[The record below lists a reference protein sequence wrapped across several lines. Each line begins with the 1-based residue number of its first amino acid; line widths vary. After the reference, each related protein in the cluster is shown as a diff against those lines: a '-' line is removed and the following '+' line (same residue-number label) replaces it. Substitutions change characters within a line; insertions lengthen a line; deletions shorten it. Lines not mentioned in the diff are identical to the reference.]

1 MDPSVGATDTLPSAT
16 ITPVTLSDG
25 QSFTWANLDA
35 DRHYRMIEVGTASP
49 PDVGTGSAPDGW
61 EVTGFACESVGAT
74 LLEAG
79 DNSIVG
85 FLSTI
90 DGEGVPAPGWSTCTV
105 GNSSLQEPRAGSTIT
120 ARKVGDRSGI
130 QSNQPLQGATMGL
143 WRDVNGDGNFQP
155 GGADLSA
162 FTTCVTLATGACDFA
177 NLAAGSYWVQEVSPP
192 PGGTWNAIAEWGP
205 GGSSTA
211 NNPVPYASY
220 RNGDPAATL
229 SSGGTTYRDGYPI
242 IVNGTTADRKST
254 DDFANRR
261 TNPSIGAVTCQALLR
276 IVLVLDR
283 SGSIQTNGV
292 AAYKNA
298 VTGFVNDLVGTN
310 TEVGIVSFAA
320 SASLEQGYTSV
331 LGGAPPALL
340 NSINSVYNNTG
351 GGTNWDAG
359 LFTVNGPFTPAPDLV
374 VMVTDGNP
382 TLNNTTS
389 TSSSEVNWFDFTQ
402 AVTSANLLKSN
413 RSRVITVAA
422 GAVGSISVPGLVGIS
437 GPLTNQPSA
446 LDDDYI
452 VGTPAELA
460 DALRDLA
467 LARCGA
473 SLDVEKQSVG
483 GTATFDFTGT
493 GTGLPATFTRN
504 TAVTNPT
511 ANAPFAFTAPQF
523 GTKDVVETPEPGWT
537 LTDITCTANGAV
549 ITIGTGSGGTFAQGA
564 TAGFDPGDTTVR
576 AVIDASD
583 TPNCT
588 YTNAQA
594 SLEIEKQ
601 SVGGTAPFDFTGTG
615 AGLPATFTRDT
626 AGANP
631 TSTAAFAFTAAQFGT
646 KDVVETPEPGFTLT
660 NIVCTAERRRHHH
673 RHRQRRRLCLAWRRR
688 LQRRRHHR
696 AGGRRRRGHPDLHVH
711 QHRGRLAR
719 HREAERAAA
728 PGPSTSPAPA
738 RRPGHLHP

>member
-1 MDPSVGATDTLPSAT
+1 
-16 ITPVTLSDG
+16 
-25 QSFTWANLDA
+25 
-35 DRHYRMIEVGTASP
+35 
-49 PDVGTGSAPDGW
+49 
-61 EVTGFACESVGAT
+61 
-74 LLEAG
+74 
-79 DNSIVG
+79 
-85 FLSTI
+85 
-90 DGEGVPAPGWSTCTV
+90 
-105 GNSSLQEPRAGSTIT
+105 
-120 ARKVGDRSGI
+120 
-130 QSNQPLQGATMGL
+130 MGL

-155 GGADLSA
+155 GGADGSA
-162 FTTCVTLATGACDFA
+162 FTTCVTVATGACDFA
-177 NLAAGSYWVQEVSPP
+177 NLAAGGYWVQEVSPP
-192 PGGTWNAIAEWGP
+192 ARSRRGMPSPTGVRAGARRRTIPCRTRPTGMEIPPQPSA
-205 GGSSTA
+205 
-211 NNPVPYASY
+211 
-220 RNGDPAATL
+220 PAVQ
-229 SSGGTTYRDGYPI
+229 TTRDGYPI

-331 LGGAPPALL
+331 LGGAPAALL

-359 LFTVNGPFTPAPDLV
+359 LFAVNGPFTPAPDLV

-413 RSRVITVAA
+413 SSRVITVAA
-422 GAVGSISVPGLVGIS
+422 GAAGSISVPGLVGIS

-511 ANAPFAFTAPQF
+511 TNAPFAFTAPQF
-523 GTKDVVETPEPGWT
+523 GTKDV
-537 LTDITCTANGAV
+537 
-549 ITIGTGSGGTFAQGA
+549 
-564 TAGFDPGDTTVR
+564 AGDAR
-576 AVIDASD
+576 ARLDAHRTSRA
-583 TPNCT
+583 PP
-588 YTNAQA
+588 
-594 SLEIEKQ
+594 
-601 SVGGTAPFDFTGTG
+601 TAPSSPS
-615 AGLPATFTRDT
+615 AP
-626 AGANP
+626 
-631 TSTAAFAFTAAQFGT
+631 
-646 KDVVETPEPGFTLT
+646 
-660 NIVCTAERRRHHH
+660 
-673 RHRQRRRLCLAWRRR
+673 
-688 LQRRRHHR
+688 
-696 AGGRRRRGHPDLHVH
+696 
-711 QHRGRLAR
+711 
-719 HREAERAAA
+719 AAA
-728 PGPSTSPAPA
+728 AASPKGPRRASIRVTPPCA
-738 RRPGHLHP
+738 R

>member
-1 MDPSVGATDTLPSAT
+1 M
-16 ITPVTLSDG
+16 
-25 QSFTWANLDA
+25 
-35 DRHYRMIEVGTASP
+35 
-49 PDVGTGSAPDGW
+49 
-61 EVTGFACESVGAT
+61 
-74 LLEAG
+74 
-79 DNSIVG
+79 
-85 FLSTI
+85 
-90 DGEGVPAPGWSTCTV
+90 
-105 GNSSLQEPRAGSTIT
+105 
-120 ARKVGDRSGI
+120 
-130 QSNQPLQGATMGL
+130 
-143 WRDVNGDGNFQP
+143 
-155 GGADLSA
+155 
-162 FTTCVTLATGACDFA
+162 
-177 NLAAGSYWVQEVSPP
+177 
-192 PGGTWNAIAEWGP
+192 
-205 GGSSTA
+205 
-211 NNPVPYASY
+211 PYAAV

-229 SSGGTTYRDGYPI
+229 SVGSSTYRDGYPI
-242 IVNGTTADRKST
+242 IVNGTTSDKKST

-261 TNPSIGAVTCQALLR
+261 TNPSIGAVTCQALFR

-298 VTGFVNDLVGTN
+298 VTGFVNDLAGTN
-310 TEVGIVSFAA
+310 TQVGIVSFAA
-320 SASLEQGYTSV
+320 TASLEQGYTSV

-389 TSSSEVNWFDFTQ
+389 TDASQVNWFDFTQ
-402 AVTSANLLKSN
+402 AVTSSNLLKSN
-413 RSRVITVAA
+413 GSRVITVAA
-422 GAVGSISVPGLVGIS
+422 GAAGTISVPGLVGIS

-452 VGTPAELA
+452 IGTPAELA

-483 GTATFDFTGT
+483 GTATFDFSGT

-511 ANAPFAFTAPQF
+511 ANAPFTFTAPQF
-523 GTKDVVETPEPGWT
+523 GTKDVVETPEAGWT
-537 LTDITCTANGAV
+537 LTNITCTANGAV
-549 ITIGTGSGGTFAQGA
+549 ITIGTGSGGGFAQGA

-601 SVGGTAPFDFTGTG
+601 SVGGTAPFDFTRHRRRPAGHLHPRHRGRQPHGQRRLLLHGRPVRDQGRRGDARARLHAHEHRLHRRTAPSSPSAPAAAARLRLAWRRRLQSPATPPCGRSSTPGTPRPARTPTPRTPRSTSRSRAWAAPATFDFTGTG
-615 AGLPATFTRDT
+615 AGVPATFTRDT
-626 AGANP
+626 AVANP
-631 TSTAAFAFTAAQFGT
+631 TANAPFAFTGLQFGT
-646 KDVVETPEPGFTLT
+646 KDVVETPEAGFTLT
-660 NIVCTAERRRHHH
+660 EHRLHRQRRRDHH
-673 RHRQRRRLCLAWRRR
+673 RHRQRRHGFAQGATAGFDPGDTTVRAVIAAGNTPTCTYTNTADATITVTKDAVPDAAQDFAYTTTGTGGGHLRERLQPRRR
-688 LQRRRHHR
+688 RRRHAPGQPHVHLH
-696 AGGRRRRGHPDLHVH
+696 RRRRDRHQDDPGDPAGRRLDPDRPGLLEGHD
-711 QHRGRLAR
+711 QHPPPA
-719 HREAERAAA
+719 
-728 PGPSTSPAPA
+728 SPASPCC
-738 RRPGHLHP
+738 PGTR